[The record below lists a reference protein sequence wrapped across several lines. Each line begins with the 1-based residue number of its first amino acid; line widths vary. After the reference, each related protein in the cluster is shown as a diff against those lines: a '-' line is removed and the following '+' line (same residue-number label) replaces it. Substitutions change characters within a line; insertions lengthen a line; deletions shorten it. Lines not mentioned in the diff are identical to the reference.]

1 MSKKLTELP
10 HPKGNP
16 LLGHRSALVR
26 NQLEF
31 LTKCASEYGD
41 IVPLQLG
48 QTPACL
54 LNHPDYIEQVLK
66 KRELFVKRGDL
77 LRKILGEGLI
87 TARGESWFR
96 QRRLVQPVFH
106 HKRIA
111 NYGEVMVDYTE
122 RLLQTWQD
130 GEIRDIHTDMSF
142 LTLDIVVKTIFNIDF
157 NNSEAKTI
165 GHALSESLNWIE
177 RRRKEIPVIGRLFS
191 FPGNLRFQKAIQ
203 DMDETIYKVI
213 HQHRKQKQDTG
224 DLLSMLIQAE
234 DEADGSSM
242 NDKQLRDEVATLM
255 IAGHETTANTLAWAW
270 MLLSQYPQV
279 QDKLLVELK
288 EVLNGKS
295 PCIADIPQLRYTEMV
310 IKEAMRL
317 YPPVPM
323 IPRKAA
329 VDTEIGGYLIPAGCV
344 LMMSQWVMHRH
355 PRYFSEPLTFKPER
369 WTDNL
374 EKTLPSCVYFP
385 FGDGPRIC
393 VGKSFALMEAVLLL
407 ATIAQKFE
415 VKLVPDFNI
424 TLQVAV
430 ALRPRHGIKVVVT
443 KR

>member
-10 HPKGNP
+10 HPKGS
-16 LLGHRSALVR
+16 LILGHRSAFAR

-31 LTKCASEYGD
+31 LTKCANEYGD
-41 IVPLQLG
+41 IVPLLFG

-54 LNHPDYIEQVLK
+54 LNHPDYIEQVLR

-77 LRKILGEGLI
+77 LRNILGDGLV
-87 TARGESWFR
+87 TAKGESWFR

-106 HKRIA
+106 QKRIA
-111 NYGEVMVDYTE
+111 NYAKVMVDYTE
-122 RLLQTWQD
+122 SLLETWQD
-130 GEIRDIHTDMSF
+130 GEIRDIHGDMSS

-157 NNSEAKTI
+157 NNIEAKTI
-165 GHALSESLNWIE
+165 GYALSESLDWIE
-177 RRRKEIPVIGRLFS
+177 RRRKEIPVIGKLFS
-191 FPGNLRFQKAIQ
+191 FSGNLRFQKAMQ

-213 HQHRKQKQDTG
+213 HQRRQDRDNG

-255 IAGHETTANTLAWAW
+255 IAGHETTANTLAWTW
-270 MLLSQYPQV
+270 MLLSQHPQV
-279 QDKLLVELK
+279 QDKLLTELE
-288 EVLNGKS
+288 EVLNGRS
-295 PCIADIPQLRYTEMV
+295 PSIEDIPHLRYTEMV

-317 YPPVPM
+317 YPPVPF

-329 VDTEIGGYLIPAGCV
+329 VDTEIDGYSIPAGCV
-344 LMMSQWVMHRH
+344 LIMSQWVMHRH
-355 PRYFSEPLTFKPER
+355 PRYFSEPLTFIPER
-369 WTDNL
+369 WRDNF
-374 EKTLPSCVYFP
+374 EKTLPRGVYFP

-407 ATIAQKFE
+407 ATIAQKFQI
-415 VKLVPDFNI
+415 KLVPDFEI
-424 TLQVAV
+424 TPQVAV
-430 ALRPRHGIKVVVT
+430 ALRPRNGIKVLVT